1 MSPRIF
7 VAIPALDE
15 LATLP
20 QTMEAL
26 ALQSCRYNFSVYVCV
41 NQPDEWWNNP
51 EKLRICEEN
60 RQLLDYLSQFD
71 KFELHVM
78 DRSSRGHGWTG
89 RDHGVGMAR
98 KVLFDNILH
107 IADDDDIIVSL
118 DSDTL
123 FEDSYLQAIG
133 DRFRENEKLNAV
145 SMPYYHKLTAD
156 DEANRAI
163 LRYEL
168 YMRCYYI
175 NMSLIESPY
184 TFTAIGSAIAMRVR
198 ALRKIGGIT
207 PVKSGEDFYLL
218 QKLRKMDYVS
228 NWCGGV
234 AFPAAR
240 FSERVFF
247 GTGPAMVKGRAGN
260 WESYPIYHHCLFQE
274 IKHSYDLIPQ
284 LFSEN
289 ITTDFITFLENQ
301 FHDVDLWS
309 PLRKNATSVERFSR
323 AFHEKADGLRILQY
337 LKQKQKNE
345 KISDEVALKDNFLF
359 FFKKMPDF
367 LENLKKID
375 DLSTNELNFLRNL
388 LFEFE
393 QELRFREYKTKE

>member
-1 MSPRIF
+1 MSPHIF

-71 KFELHVM
+71 KFELHVI
-78 DRSSRGHGWTG
+78 DRSSREHGWKG
-89 RDHGVGMAR
+89 RDYGVGIAR
-98 KVLFDNILH
+98 KVLFDNILQ
-107 IADDDDIIVSL
+107 IANDDDVIVSL

-123 FEDSYLQAIG
+123 FEKSYLQSIG
-133 DRFRENEKLNAV
+133 DRFRENEKLNTI
-145 SMPYYHKLTAD
+145 SMPYYHKLTAED
-156 DEANRAI
+156 DANRAI

-168 YMRCYYI
+168 YMRSYFI

-184 TFTAIGSAIAMRVR
+184 AFTAIGSAIAMRVR

-207 PVKSGEDFYLL
+207 PMKSGEDFYLL

-228 NWCGGV
+228 NWCDGV

-260 WESYPIYHHCLFQE
+260 WESYPIYHHLLFQE
-274 IKHSYDLIPQ
+274 IKHNYDLIPQ

-301 FHDVDLWS
+301 FHDADLWS
-309 PLRKNATSVERFSR
+309 PLRKNATSAERFSR

-337 LKQKQKNE
+337 MKQKQKE
-345 KISDEVALKDNFLF
+345 KGISDEDALKANFLF
-359 FFKKMPDF
+359 FFEKMPDF

-375 DLSTNELNFLRNL
+375 DLSTDELNFLRNL

-393 QELRFREYKTKE
+393 KELRYREYKTKE